1 MKQKRR
7 LGVAI
12 ICIVLTAQI
21 ACASSS
27 VTGGSTSGTGSNGLP
42 LSVTILD
49 TIDPIAPEDDATPT
63 PDKHLIGV
71 HIVVENQSDAPQII
85 TPYGITLVDSDGFV
99 YDAEDTYSSRS
110 QPYLIITDLLPGE
123 RADGWVFY
131 SVKDGASPAK
141 LKVNDALTGAVRG
154 TVDFA
159 ASGSNPSWSL
169 VNPPDGLPTLNQES
183 TFKGYSM
190 TVLQLVDPAPLYE
203 FYEIA
208 RPKSRVVALEIVV
221 RNNAGSEPLTVSPA
235 RLHLVDDHGFVY
247 SSAFGATS
255 LDEIPTVDLA
265 AGESAQGYVSFEV
278 PEGYAPSYVRFAPD
292 WMNDSEGMAVVLK

>member
-1 MKQKRR
+1 MKQIRSFSTAV
-7 LGVAI
+7 GCA
-12 ICIVLTAQI
+12 VLAAQI

-27 VTGGSTSGTGSNGLP
+27 GTGSTSSSGQSNLP
-42 LSVTILD
+42 LSITILD
-49 TIDPIAPEDDATPT
+49 TIDPVTPQTDATPT
-63 PDKHLIGV
+63 PDKHLVGV
-71 HIVVENQSDAPQII
+71 HIVVENRSDVPQII
-85 TPYGITLVDSDGFV
+85 TPYGITLVDGDGFV
-99 YDAEDTYSSRS
+99 YDADDTYTSHS

-141 LKVNDALTGAVRG
+141 LKVNDAITGAVRG

-159 ASGSNPSWSL
+159 ASGSNPSWSM
-169 VNPPDGLPTLNQES
+169 VAPPDGLPTLNQES

-190 TVLQLVDPAPLYE
+190 TVLKLVDPAPLHE

-221 RNNAGSEPLTVSPA
+221 RNNSRSEPLTVAPA

-255 LDEIPTVDLA
+255 LDELPTVDLA
-265 AGESAQGYVSFEV
+265 TGEATQGHVSFEV
-278 PEGYAPSYVRFAPD
+278 PEGYTPSYVRFAPD
-292 WMNDSEGMAVVLK
+292 WVSDTEGMTVLLK